1 MPAPAEKP
9 VTVTLGKMGGL
20 ARRLV
25 EEGRY
30 ASVSEVMRAGLRAL
44 EREEAALDEL
54 IKEKVAEALADPRPP
69 IPMEEA
75 FARAHAKLAERTDIV

>member
-1 MPAPAEKP
+1 MPSAAEKP
-9 VTVTLGKMGGL
+9 VTVTLGKMGAV

-44 EREEAALDEL
+44 EREEAALDAL
-54 IKEKVAEALADPRPP
+54 IKEKVAEALADPRPA
-69 IPMEEA
+69 IPMEQVFDEL
-75 FARAHAKLAERTDIV
+75 RERHLSRKSS

>member
-9 VTVTLGKMGGL
+9 VTVTLGKMGRL

-69 IPMEEA
+69 IPMEQV
-75 FARAHAKLAERTDIV
+75 FADLHERHVKRMTS

>member
-1 MPAPAEKP
+1 MPVAAEKP
-9 VTVTLGKMGGL
+9 VTVTLGRLGGL

-54 IKEKVAEALADPRPP
+54 IKAKVAEALADPRPP

-75 FARAHAKLAERTDIV
+75 FQRAYARLAERDGLD

>member
-44 EREEAALDEL
+44 EREEAVLDEL
-54 IKEKVAEALADPRPP
+54 IKVKVAEALADPRPP
-69 IPMEEA
+69 IPMEQV
-75 FARAHAKLAERTDIV
+75 FAELRERHLKRMS

>member
-9 VTVTLGKMGGL
+9 VTVSLGKMGGL

-75 FARAHAKLAERTDIV
+75 FARAHAKLAERTDMV

>member
-1 MPAPAEKP
+1 M
-9 VTVTLGKMGGL
+9 TVTLGKMGGL

>member
-1 MPAPAEKP
+1 MPAAVEKP

-54 IKEKVAEALADPRPP
+54 IKVKVAEALADPRPP
-69 IPMEEA
+69 IRMEQV
-75 FARAHAKLAERTDIV
+75 FAELRERHLKRMS

>member
-1 MPAPAEKP
+1 MPVAAEKP
-9 VTVTLGKMGGL
+9 VTVTLGKLGGL

-54 IKEKVAEALADPRPP
+54 IKAKVAEALADPRPP
-69 IPMEEA
+69 IPMEKVFEEL
-75 FARAHAKLAERTDIV
+75 RERHLKRLSR

>member
-1 MPAPAEKP
+1 MSAAAEKP

-25 EEGRY
+25 DEGRY

-44 EREEAALDEL
+44 EREEAALDAL
-54 IKEKVAEALADPRPP
+54 IKEKVREALADPRPP
-69 IPMEEA
+69 IPMDEA
-75 FARAHAKLAERTDIV
+75 FDRAFAKLAERTDLD

>member
-9 VTVTLGKMGGL
+9 VTVSLGKMGGL